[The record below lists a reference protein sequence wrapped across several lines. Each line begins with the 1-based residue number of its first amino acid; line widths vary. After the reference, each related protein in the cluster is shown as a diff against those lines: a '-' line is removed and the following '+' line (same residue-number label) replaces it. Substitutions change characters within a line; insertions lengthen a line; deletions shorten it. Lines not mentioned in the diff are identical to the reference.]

1 MAQAKERTYKSVNG
15 DPMATR
21 IYTLDNGLKVYLSVN
36 KEKPRI
42 QTFIAVRTGSRND
55 PAETTGLAHY
65 LEHLMFKGT
74 KRFGTSDA
82 AKEAPLL
89 DTIQNM
95 YEVYRTMTDA
105 EQRKAQY
112 HKIDSVS
119 QLAAQYNIPN
129 EYDKLMA
136 AIGSEGSNAYTGND
150 VTCYVEDIPAN
161 EVENW
166 AKIQSDRFQNMVIR
180 GFHTELESVY
190 EEYNMGLTR
199 DNSKMWEAMNKML
212 FPTHPYGTQTTI
224 GTQEHLKNPSI
235 VNIKNYFKRYYVP
248 NNVAIC
254 MSGDLD
260 CDKVMDTIEK
270 YFGQWKPNENLTFPV
285 YAPERDL
292 TAPVDTTVVG
302 QEAETI
308 MVGWKFDKASS
319 FQCDTLD
326 VISEM
331 LQNGNAGLFDLNI
344 NQKMKCLGVGAF
356 ASNMNEYSQFILYG
370 MPLEGQSLDDV
381 KKLMLDEID
390 KLKRGDFD
398 DDLLP
403 SAINN
408 MRLAYYEN
416 MESNE
421 SRADMYVDAFVNG
434 KKWEDVVNR
443 INRIA
448 GMKKKDIMEF
458 AARHLGNNYAVV
470 YKRQGEDTTQKKI
483 DKPQITPIPA
493 NRDKQSAFVGEIIN
507 SEVEPIQPRFVDFN
521 KDMTKAKTK
530 KGLPLLYVQ
539 NKDNGLFTLAF
550 RYEFGEESDKWL
562 PFAAYYFDYLGT
574 DKMSAEEL
582 KRKFYKLACTYR
594 INVGTDAMNIVLNG
608 LNENMPQALE
618 LMEDILANAKVD
630 TEAYNKF
637 VESELKNRKDN
648 KLNQSGNFS
657 ALLNYGIYGP
667 YNRLRNIPSEQEL
680 KNKNPQELTDMLKA
694 LRNYEH
700 TVLYYGPYSVKEL
713 TSVIEKKHKTAK
725 KLAPVPA
732 GKEYTEQLTTENEI
746 IIAPYEAKNAYIAQ
760 YNNNGKKWSVEQQPI
775 IELFN
780 EYFGGGMNSVVFQEL
795 RESRG
800 LAYSA
805 WAAYYTPGKKDRN
818 EFARTQIIS
827 QNDKMMDC
835 IRTFNSI
842 IDTIPQ
848 SEKAFELA
856 KQATTKRL
864 AAQRTTKFSI
874 LNAYISAQR
883 MGIDYDINEKIY
895 NALPGIT
902 LSDMVK
908 FEKETMAGKPYR
920 YIILGDEKNL
930 DMKSLE
936 RIAPIKRLTTEEIFG
951 Y

>member
-1 MAQAKERTYKSVNG
+1 
-15 DPMATR
+15 
-21 IYTLDNGLKVYLSVN
+21 
-36 KEKPRI
+36 
-42 QTFIAVRTGSRND
+42 
-55 PAETTGLAHY
+55 
-65 LEHLMFKGT
+65 
-74 KRFGTSDA
+74 
-82 AKEAPLL
+82 
-89 DTIQNM
+89 
-95 YEVYRTMTDA
+95 
-105 EQRKAQY
+105 
-112 HKIDSVS
+112 
-119 QLAAQYNIPN
+119 
-129 EYDKLMA
+129 
-136 AIGSEGSNAYTGND
+136 
-150 VTCYVEDIPAN
+150 
-161 EVENW
+161 
-166 AKIQSDRFQNMVIR
+166 
-180 GFHTELESVY
+180 
-190 EEYNMGLTR
+190 
-199 DNSKMWEAMNKML
+199 
-212 FPTHPYGTQTTI
+212 
-224 GTQEHLKNPSI
+224 
-235 VNIKNYFKRYYVP
+235 
-248 NNVAIC
+248 
-254 MSGDLD
+254 
-260 CDKVMDTIEK
+260 
-270 YFGQWKPNENLTFPV
+270 
-285 YAPERDL
+285 
-292 TAPVDTTVVG
+292 
-302 QEAETI
+302 
-308 MVGWKFDKASS
+308 
-319 FQCDTLD
+319 
-326 VISEM
+326 
-331 LQNGNAGLFDLNI
+331 
-344 NQKMKCLGVGAF
+344 
-356 ASNMNEYSQFILYG
+356 
-370 MPLEGQSLDDV
+370 
-381 KKLMLDEID
+381 
-390 KLKRGDFD
+390 
-398 DDLLP
+398 
-403 SAINN
+403 
-408 MRLAYYEN
+408 
-416 MESNE
+416 
-421 SRADMYVDAFVNG
+421 
-434 KKWEDVVNR
+434 
-443 INRIA
+443 
-448 GMKKKDIMEF
+448 
-458 AARHLGNNYAVV
+458 
-470 YKRQGEDTTQKKI
+470 
-483 DKPQITPIPA
+483 
-493 NRDKQSAFVGEIIN
+493 
-507 SEVEPIQPRFVDFN
+507 
-521 KDMTKAKTK
+521 
-530 KGLPLLYVQ
+530 
-539 NKDNGLFTLAF
+539 
-550 RYEFGEESDKWL
+550 
-562 PFAAYYFDYLGT
+562 
-574 DKMSAEEL
+574 MSAEEL